1 MDSER
6 PSSDI
11 AFTDTVKQLQAR
23 NGSREAYAKME
34 GRGGWPDRITPQL
47 AAFIGQQNSF
57 YLATVNA
64 EGQPYIQHRGGPRGF
79 LRPIDERTLAMA
91 DFRGN
96 RQFISQG
103 NLLENRKAFI
113 FLMDYANRR
122 RIKIWGEARMVE
134 GDDALLR
141 AVMPEG
147 YAAAPERVLLFKIS
161 AWDPNCP
168 QHIPRKIDADE
179 VDAMLAE
186 RNREIADLKAQF
198 ERLRQTRETSECRSC
213 GSKTLAPPALAEA
226 RKT

>member
-1 MDSER
+1 MNSER

-11 AFTDTVKQLQAR
+11 AFTETVKQLQTR
-23 NGSREAYAKME
+23 NGSREAYAGME
-34 GRGGWPDRITPQL
+34 ARGGWSDRITPPL
-47 AAFIGQQNSF
+47 AEFISRQNSF

-79 LRPIDERTLAMA
+79 LKPIDEHTLAMA

-103 NLLENRKAFI
+103 NLLDSGKAFI

-122 RIKIWGEARMVE
+122 RIKIWGEARMIE
-134 GDDALLR
+134 GDDALLQ

-147 YAAAPERVLLFKIS
+147 YTAVPERVLLFRVS

-179 VDAMLAE
+179 VDSMLAE
-186 RNREIADLKAQF
+186 RDREIAELKAEI
-198 ERLRQTRETSECRSC
+198 ERLRQ
-213 GSKTLAPPALAEA
+213 GL
-226 RKT
+226 

>member
-1 MDSER
+1 MATER
-6 PSSDI
+6 PTSDI
-11 AFTDTVKQLQAR
+11 AFTDTVKRLQTR
-23 NGSREAYAKME
+23 NGSREAYSKME
-34 GRGGWPDRITPQL
+34 ARGGWPDRITPQL
-47 AAFIGQQNSF
+47 AEFIAQQNSF

-79 LRPIDERTLAMA
+79 LKPIDDRTLAMA

-134 GDDALLR
+134 GDDALLQA
-141 AVMPEG
+141 AVPED
-147 YAAAPERVLLFKIS
+147 YAAAPERVLLFKVA

-179 VDAMLAE
+179 VDALLAE
-186 RNREIADLKAQF
+186 RDREIAELKAQI
-198 ERLRQTRETSECRSC
+198 ERLQQAKETCESYSY
-213 GSKTLAPPALAEA
+213 
-226 RKT
+226 

>member
-1 MDSER
+1 MPGRNAPPDPTAGHRHPVSQGSTSMDDHGFT
-6 PSSDI
+6 SDI
-11 AFTDTVKQLQAR
+11 AFTETVKQLQTR

-34 GRGGWPDRITPQL
+34 AGSGWSDRITPQL
-47 AAFIGQQNSF
+47 ADFIARQNSF

-64 EGQPYIQHRGGPRGF
+64 DGQPYIQHRGGPRGF
-79 LRPIDERTLAMA
+79 LKPIDDRTLGMA

-103 NLLENRKAFI
+103 NLLESRKAFI

-122 RIKIWGEARMVE
+122 RIKIWGEAWMIE
-134 GDDALLR
+134 GDEALLQT
-141 AVMPEG
+141 VMPEG
-147 YAAAPERVLLFKIS
+147 YAAAPERVLLFKVT

-186 RNREIADLKAQF
+186 RDREIAELKAQI
-198 ERLRQTRETSECRSC
+198 ERLQK
-213 GSKTLAPPALAEA
+213 GN
-226 RKT
+226 

>member
-1 MDSER
+1 MNSER

-11 AFTDTVKQLQAR
+11 AFTDTVKQLQTR
-23 NGSREAYAKME
+23 NGSREAYAGME
-34 GRGGWPDRITPQL
+34 ARGGWSDRITPPL
-47 AAFIGQQNSF
+47 AEFISRQNSF

-79 LRPIDERTLAMA
+79 LKPIDEHTLAMA

-103 NLLENRKAFI
+103 NLLDSGKAFI

-122 RIKIWGEARMVE
+122 RIKIWGEARMIE
-134 GDDALLR
+134 GDEALLQ

-147 YAAAPERVLLFKIS
+147 YTAVPERVLLFRVS

-179 VDAMLAE
+179 VDSMLAE
-186 RNREIADLKAQF
+186 RDREIAELKAEI
-198 ERLRQTRETSECRSC
+198 ERLRQ
-213 GSKTLAPPALAEA
+213 GL
-226 RKT
+226 

>member
-6 PSSDI
+6 PTSDI

-23 NGSREAYAKME
+23 NGSRDTYAKVE
-34 GRGGWPDRITPQL
+34 ARGGWSDRITPQL
-47 AAFIGQQNSF
+47 AGFIAQQNSF

-79 LRPIDERTLAMA
+79 LKPIDEQTLAMA

-103 NLLENRKAFI
+103 NLLESRKAFI

-122 RIKIWGEARMVE
+122 RIKIWGEARMIE
-134 GDDALLR
+134 DDPALLQS
-141 AVMPEG
+141 VMPEG
-147 YAAAPERVLLFKIS
+147 FAAAAERVLLFRIS

-179 VDAMLAE
+179 VEAMLAE
-186 RNREIADLKAQF
+186 RDREIAELKAQI
-198 ERLRQTRETSECRSC
+198 EHLRQ
-213 GSKTLAPPALAEA
+213 
-226 RKT
+226 

>member
-1 MDSER
+1 MNSER

-11 AFTDTVKQLQAR
+11 AFTDTVKQLQTR
-23 NGSREAYAKME
+23 NGSREAYAGME
-34 GRGGWPDRITPQL
+34 ARGGWSDRITPPL
-47 AAFIGQQNSF
+47 AEFIARQNSF

-79 LRPIDERTLAMA
+79 LKPIDEHTLAMA

-103 NLLENRKAFI
+103 NLLDSGKAFI

-134 GDDALLR
+134 GDDALLQS
-141 AVMPEG
+141 VMPEG
-147 YAAAPERVLLFKIS
+147 YAAVPERVLLFKIT

-179 VDAMLAE
+179 VDSLLAE
-186 RNREIADLKAQF
+186 RDREIAELKAQI
-198 ERLRQTRETSECRSC
+198 ERLRQ
-213 GSKTLAPPALAEA
+213 GV
-226 RKT
+226 

>member
-1 MDSER
+1 MDDHGFT
-6 PSSDI
+6 SDI
-11 AFTDTVKQLQAR
+11 AFTETVKQLQTR

-34 GRGGWPDRITPQL
+34 AGSGWSDRITPQL
-47 AAFIGQQNSF
+47 ADFIARQNSF

-64 EGQPYIQHRGGPRGF
+64 DGQPYIQHRGGPRGF
-79 LRPIDERTLAMA
+79 LKPIDDRTLGMA

-103 NLLENRKAFI
+103 NLLESRKAFI

-122 RIKIWGEARMVE
+122 RIKIWGEAWMIE
-134 GDDALLR
+134 GDEALLQT
-141 AVMPEG
+141 VMPEG
-147 YAAAPERVLLFKIS
+147 YAAAPERVLLFKVT

-186 RNREIADLKAQF
+186 RDREIAELKAQI
-198 ERLRQTRETSECRSC
+198 ERLQK
-213 GSKTLAPPALAEA
+213 GN
-226 RKT
+226 

>member
-1 MDSER
+1 MNSER

-11 AFTDTVKQLQAR
+11 AFTETVKQLQTR
-23 NGSREAYAKME
+23 NGSREAYAGME
-34 GRGGWPDRITPQL
+34 ARGGWSDRITPPL
-47 AAFIGQQNSF
+47 AEFISRQNSF

-79 LRPIDERTLAMA
+79 LKPIDEHTLAMA

-103 NLLENRKAFI
+103 NLLDSGKAFI

-122 RIKIWGEARMVE
+122 RIKIWGEARMIE
-134 GDDALLR
+134 GDDALLQ

-147 YAAAPERVLLFKIS
+147 YTAVPERVLLFRVS

-179 VDAMLAE
+179 VDSMLAE
-186 RNREIADLKAQF
+186 RDREIAELKAQI
-198 ERLRQTRETSECRSC
+198 ERLRQ
-213 GSKTLAPPALAEA
+213 GV
-226 RKT
+226 

>member
-1 MDSER
+1 MDNER
-6 PSSDI
+6 PTSDV
-11 AFTDTVKQLQAR
+11 AFTDTVKQIQAR
-23 NGSREAYAKME
+23 NGSRETYAKVE
-34 GRGGWPDRITPQL
+34 ARGGWSDLITPQL
-47 AAFIGQQNSF
+47 AAFIAQQNSF

-64 EGQPYIQHRGGPRGF
+64 QGQPYIQHRGGPRGF

-103 NLLENRKAFI
+103 NLLESRKAFI
-113 FLMDYANRR
+113 FLMDYATRR
-122 RIKIWGEARMVE
+122 RIKIWGEAWMIE

-141 AVMPEG
+141 SVMPEG
-147 YAAAPERVLLFKIS
+147 YAAAPERVLMFKVS

-186 RNREIADLKAQF
+186 RDREIADLKAEI
-198 ERLRQTRETSECRSC
+198 ERLRH
-213 GSKTLAPPALAEA
+213 
-226 RKT
+226 

>member
-1 MDSER
+1 MENER
-6 PSSDI
+6 PTSDI
-11 AFTDTVKQLQAR
+11 AFTETVKQLQTR
-23 NGSREAYAKME
+23 NGSREAYVGME
-34 GRGGWPDRITPQL
+34 ARGGWSDRITPQL
-47 AAFIGQQNSF
+47 AAFIARQNSF

-79 LRPIDERTLAMA
+79 LKPIDEHTLAIA

-103 NLLENRKAFI
+103 NLLESGKAFI

-122 RIKIWGEARMVE
+122 RIKIWGEARMIE
-134 GDDALLR
+134 GDDALMQ

-147 YAAAPERVLLFKIS
+147 YAAAPERVLIFKVS

-186 RNREIADLKAQF
+186 RDREIAELKAQV
-198 ERLRQTRETSECRSC
+198 ERLRQRV
-213 GSKTLAPPALAEA
+213 
-226 RKT
+226 

>member
-1 MDSER
+1 MNSER

-11 AFTDTVKQLQAR
+11 AFTDTVKQLQTR
-23 NGSREAYAKME
+23 NGSREAYAGME
-34 GRGGWPDRITPQL
+34 ARGGWSDRITPPL
-47 AAFIGQQNSF
+47 ADFIARQNSF

-79 LRPIDERTLAMA
+79 LKPIDEHTLAMA

-103 NLLENRKAFI
+103 NLLESGKAFI

-134 GDDALLR
+134 GDDALLQ

-147 YAAAPERVLLFKIS
+147 YAAVPERLLLFRVS

-179 VDAMLAE
+179 VDSMLAE
-186 RNREIADLKAQF
+186 RDREIAELKAQI
-198 ERLRQTRETSECRSC
+198 ERLRQ
-213 GSKTLAPPALAEA
+213 GV
-226 RKT
+226 

>member
-1 MDSER
+1 MDDER
-6 PSSDI
+6 PTSDI

-23 NGSREAYAKME
+23 NGSRDAYAKME
-34 GRGGWPDRITPQL
+34 DGGGWSDRVTPQL
-47 AAFIGQQNSF
+47 AAFIARQNSF

-79 LRPIDERTLAMA
+79 LKPIDDRTLGMA

-103 NLLENRKAFI
+103 NLSENRKAFI

-122 RIKIWGEARMVE
+122 RIKLWGEAWMIE
-134 GDDALLR
+134 GDDALMQT
-141 AVMPEG
+141 VMPDG
-147 YAAAPERVLLFKIS
+147 YAAAPERVLLFKLA

-186 RNREIADLKAQF
+186 REREIAELKAQI
-198 ERLRQTRETSECRSC
+198 ERLQATN
-213 GSKTLAPPALAEA
+213 
-226 RKT
+226 

>member
-1 MDSER
+1 MEDQH
-6 PSSDI
+6 PTSDI
-11 AFTDTVKQLQAR
+11 AFTETVKRLQVL
-23 NGSREAYAKME
+23 NGSRDAYAKME
-34 GRGGWPDRITPQL
+34 DRGGWSDRITPQL
-47 AAFIGQQNSF
+47 AAFIAQQNSF

-64 EGQPYIQHRGGPRGF
+64 EGQPYIQHRGGPPGF
-79 LRPIDERTLAMA
+79 LKPIDDRTLGMV

-122 RIKIWGEARMVE
+122 RIKIWGEAWMIE
-134 GDDALLR
+134 GDEALLQ

-147 YAAAPERVLLFKIS
+147 YAAAPERVLLFKVS

-168 QHIPRKIDADE
+168 QHIPRKIDAAE

-186 RNREIADLKAQF
+186 KDRQIAELKAQI
-198 ERLRQTRETSECRSC
+198 ELLQM
-213 GSKTLAPPALAEA
+213 GD
-226 RKT
+226 

>member
-1 MDSER
+1 LAEF
-6 PSSDI
+6 I
-11 AFTDTVKQLQAR
+11 
-23 NGSREAYAKME
+23 SR
-34 GRGGWPDRITPQL
+34 
-47 AAFIGQQNSF
+47 QNSF

-79 LRPIDERTLAMA
+79 LKPIDEHTLAMA

-103 NLLENRKAFI
+103 NLLDSGKAFI

-122 RIKIWGEARMVE
+122 RIKIWGEARMIE
-134 GDDALLR
+134 SDDALLQ

-147 YAAAPERVLLFKIS
+147 YTAVPERVLLFRVS

-179 VDAMLAE
+179 VDSMLAE
-186 RNREIADLKAQF
+186 RDREIAELKAGI
-198 ERLRQTRETSECRSC
+198 ERLRQ
-213 GSKTLAPPALAEA
+213 GL
-226 RKT
+226 